1 MRENAHRSRGVF
13 HPSTLLASCSGSCCR
28 RFFLGALAWTC
39 PRAQTSYRRRANYTA
54 ASGILAG
61 QAPCTLVYGGC
72 GHLLYLAVGC
82 LCGVALHVRAVH
94 APSGGL
100 EEENHELRVGEAGG
114 HVRTGRFRTS
124 PSSAAIS
131 LSKSASSA
139 SRSAI
144 ATAGRGGKSL
154 MIMFCFSW
162 GRGMLNGIMRRSTG
176 STRDR
181 WWDANVSGGLGNV
194 GFPEALAAKRHR
206 ELLRVAQES
215 VDVAEIK
222 RCGVVV
228 DMGRDASGQ
237 GVVVIKS
244 APLLDRGEQGWQ
256 FALAHL
262 VQLPQSLRC
271 CAYCVLDLVCC
282 LLRAAPR
289 WSACS
294 RTSRAGT

>member
-100 EEENHELRVGEAGG
+100 EEENHELPVGEAGG

-154 MIMFCFSW
+154 MIMFCFS
-162 GRGMLNGIMRRSTG
+162 
-176 STRDR
+176 
-181 WWDANVSGGLGNV
+181 SG
-194 GFPEALAAKRHR
+194 P
-206 ELLRVAQES
+206 
-215 VDVAEIK
+215 
-222 RCGVVV
+222 
-228 DMGRDASGQ
+228 RDAERDHAAIN
-237 GVVVIKS
+237 GVDEGPVVGRERVRRLGKRRIT
-244 APLLDRGEQGWQ
+244 RG
-256 FALAHL
+256 A
-262 VQLPQSLRC
+262 RC
-271 CAYCVLDLVCC
+271 QASS
-282 LLRAAPR
+282 RAAAGGPR
-289 WSACS
+289 V
-294 RTSRAGT
+294 G

>member
-1 MRENAHRSRGVF
+1 
-13 HPSTLLASCSGSCCR
+13 
-28 RFFLGALAWTC
+28 
-39 PRAQTSYRRRANYTA
+39 
-54 ASGILAG
+54 
-61 QAPCTLVYGGC
+61 
-72 GHLLYLAVGC
+72 
-82 LCGVALHVRAVH
+82 
-94 APSGGL
+94 
-100 EEENHELRVGEAGG
+100 
-114 HVRTGRFRTS
+114 
-124 PSSAAIS
+124 
-131 LSKSASSA
+131 
-139 SRSAI
+139 
-144 ATAGRGGKSL
+144 
-154 MIMFCFSW
+154 
-162 GRGMLNGIMRRSTG
+162 MLNGVIRRSTG

-244 APLLDRGEQGWQ
+244 APLLGRGEQGWQ

-271 CAYCVLDLVCC
+271 CAYFVLDLVCC

>member
-1 MRENAHRSRGVF
+1 MCVRMRENAHRSRGVF

-144 ATAGRGGKSL
+144 PRDGRGGKTKVSVS
-154 MIMFCFSW
+154 CFSCLQL
-162 GRGMLNGIMRRSTG
+162 GAEGCSTG
-176 STRDR
+176 SSGDQRGRRGTGGGTRTC
-181 WWDANVSGGLGNV
+181 
-194 GFPEALAAKRHR
+194 PEAW
-206 ELLRVAQES
+206 E
-215 VDVAEIK
+215 
-222 RCGVVV
+222 
-228 DMGRDASGQ
+228 
-237 GVVVIKS
+237 
-244 APLLDRGEQGWQ
+244 
-256 FALAHL
+256 
-262 VQLPQSLRC
+262 
-271 CAYCVLDLVCC
+271 
-282 LLRAAPR
+282 
-289 WSACS
+289 
-294 RTSRAGT
+294 T